1 MWYKRIGTYK
11 TGFRYFKNNSQ
22 ITDIKLL
29 ERFKGL
35 KIAPAYEN
43 VSINS
48 DKNAKIQAY
57 GYDSKKRKQ
66 VLYHSDFIKEQ
77 SVKKYERFLR
87 LENQINKIKKIMS
100 RDIKGDNIKKKE
112 IGIIIFMIL
121 YCGFRIGNEKY
132 VKENNSYGLTT
143 LEFRHLLFKNNKIII
158 EFVGKKGVINKSIC
172 SNKIIY
178 EYLLNKKNKCTNSD
192 NVFGISSKN
201 VNDYLKNINSEITS
215 KDLRTWNANNLFLK
229 YINDIHILKDKN
241 PIKKSIE
248 KVAENLHNTP
258 AICRKSYLHP
268 EIIFLIEN
276 KIKNDKL

>member
-77 SVKKYERFLR
+77 SVKKYERFVR

-178 EYLLNKKNKCTNSD
+178 EYLLNKKKYCTNSD

-229 YINDIHILKDKN
+229 YINDIDILKEKN

>member
-77 SVKKYERFLR
+77 SVKKYERFVR

-178 EYLLNKKNKCTNSD
+178 EYLFNKKKYCTNSD

-229 YINDIHILKDKN
+229 YINDIDILKEKN